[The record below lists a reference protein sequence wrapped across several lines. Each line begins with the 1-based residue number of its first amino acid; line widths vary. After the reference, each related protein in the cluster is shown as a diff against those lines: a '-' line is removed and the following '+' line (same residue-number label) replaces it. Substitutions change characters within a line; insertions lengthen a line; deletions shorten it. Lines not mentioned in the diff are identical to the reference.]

1 MSDYVTAEE
10 FKNMPDEEKTYEMC
24 FEVVAGSMGE
34 SAVQFVPE
42 KFLTEEFF
50 LDVLAYNPEIIYYI
64 PERMIL
70 SNEFFE
76 RAVQTR
82 SRILELVDEKIPRV
96 MLTPEIFE
104 KAIEEDSMAITWLS
118 EPLLKKL
125 LTPESAEKLIGSDGL
140 VEFVDYFEGRGGEEF
155 EEFVEKVATGYVHSE
170 EKLDISLEEFKNMSD
185 GEKTYEMYKRM
196 IEEDYMALDD
206 VPSRILTSAFC
217 LDIYATGD
225 LSEFGYFIQSIP
237 REMLTEEFVSKAAEY
252 HGRIFELVV
261 DGIIPSEMITPEIF
275 EKALKVDKFSAGYLP
290 DEKVMEVLTPELFSH
305 LSDETRKFLI
315 EDAYDLDKS
324 PEYID
329 YLEKMGRETPIM
341 SSESKK
347 TSDRDEIEEEKKKAE
362 DKEKE
367 LGQLKDEIEAL
378 KTKIKGIEKLLQQ
391 HGIDISELDKVNA
404 EEH

>member
-1 MSDYVTAEE
+1 MSDYITTEE
-10 FKNMPDEEKTYEMC
+10 FKNMPNDEKTYEMC
-24 FEVVAGSMGE
+24 VEVVSGDE

-50 LDVLAYNPEIIYYI
+50 LELLDYNSSIVYYI
-64 PERMIL
+64 PDRMLL
-70 SNEFFE
+70 SDDFFE
-76 RAVQTR
+76 RAAQTNPK
-82 SRILELVDEKIPRV
+82 IFELVDEKIPRV

-104 KAIEEDSMAITWLS
+104 KAIEEDSMAITWFW

-125 LTPESAEKLIGSDGL
+125 LTPESAEKLIGSEGL
-140 VEFVDYFEGRGGEEF
+140 FEFVDFFEGRGGEEF
-155 EEFVEKVATGYVHSE
+155 EEFVKKVANGYEPSKE
-170 EKLDISLEEFKNMSD
+170 DTDINISFEEFKNKPD
-185 GEKTYEMYKRM
+185 NTIAYEMYKRM
-196 IEEDYMALDD
+196 VEEDYIALDD
-206 VPSRILTSAFC
+206 VPSGILTSAFC

-290 DEKVMEVLTPELFSH
+290 DEKVMEVLTPELFSQ

-324 PEYID
+324 PEYIE
-329 YLEKMGRETPIM
+329 YLEKMGKETPIM

-362 DKEKE
+362 NKEKE